1 MPKLIRLASVKIFF
15 FYRSSVSDY
24 NGWRNRSRATGLA
37 SASER
42 GDGARERHEREEEE
56 EDLNSTFESN
66 SISQMTAR
74 LAK

>member
-1 MPKLIRLASVKIFF
+1 MPAQEREGV
-15 FYRSSVSDY
+15 
-24 NGWRNRSRATGLA
+24 RA
-37 SASER
+37 
-42 GDGARERHEREEEE
+42 GARERHEREEEE